1 MMNKWSG
8 FLPITVALIIAL
20 GGSIFTYSWI
30 KKQAS
35 LKQSPTGKTEAIS
48 IAVASHDLPWGAQIR
63 KEDIQMVPFLKD
75 SLTQDYF
82 TDAGVLEGRV
92 VIAPL
97 KIKEPI
103 LESRLAPTSVTAGGI
118 SAVVKPGKR
127 ALSVKGDKIIGI
139 SGFIKPGNRVDVLVT
154 LTDPRDDEEINKLV
168 LQDILVLAT
177 GTEVAKEGKGEKDT
191 SPVDVYTLEVTP
203 EEGEKLALA
212 ATEGK
217 LQFALRNAT
226 DGETV
231 YTKGA
236 SIPDALSSYSFSK
249 PSAPSVKASGK
260 APVAATTVQVIKG
273 TQSGS
278 VSF

>member
-20 GGSIFTYSWI
+20 VGSIFTYSWI
-30 KKQAS
+30 KKQTS
-35 LKQSPTGKTEAIS
+35 MRQSAGKTDAVS
-48 IAVASHDLPWGAQIR
+48 IAVASHDLPWGTQLK
-63 KEDIQMVPFLKD
+63 KEDIQMVSFLKD
-75 SLTQDYF
+75 SVTPDYF
-82 TDAGVLEGRV
+82 TDAAQLEGRV
-92 VIAPL
+92 AIAPL
-97 KIKEPI
+97 KLKEPI
-103 LESRLAPTSVTAGGI
+103 LESRLAPNSFTSGGI
-118 SAVVKPGKR
+118 SAVVTPGKR
-127 ALSVKGDKIIGI
+127 ALAVKGDKVIGV

-177 GTEVAKEGKGEKDT
+177 GTEVAKDGKGEKDT
-191 SPVDVYTLEVTP
+191 APVDVYTLEVTP
-203 EEGEKLALA
+203 DEGEKLALA

-236 SIPDALSSYSFSK
+236 SIPDALSSYTLSK
-249 PSAPSVKASGK
+249 PAATAVKVTGK
-260 APVAATTVQVIKG
+260 PPVAATTVQVIKG